1 MPSPSTAISTDVLVV
16 GGGPSGSSIA
26 ARLARAGHHV
36 TVVEKRSGPRHKA
49 CGDILSPRAVAELS
63 SIQVDPTQIGGH
75 LVQGVRMTHGRHAV
89 ESPWP
94 EHPDFPQH
102 GIVVRRDR
110 LDEHLRDR
118 AVAAGASLLMGH
130 EAVSP
135 IAERG
140 FVRGATVQ
148 LVSDAGEVTETR
160 DIRARFIVVADGA
173 NSRFGRGLGTSR
185 ERKWPYAI
193 AARTYFASPRAR
205 ETWVETSLGLSDP
218 NGQPV
223 AGYGWIAPM
232 GAGNVNVGV
241 GVLSSHRNIKSLNTL
256 KLLTAF
262 SASIADNWGID
273 PEAGL
278 KAPTRLRLP
287 LGGSVAPKMGP
298 TFLVVGDAA
307 GAANPF
313 NGDGLE
319 AAFLGGRLAA
329 DVLNEALTTGNSTS
343 LQRYPVLLNEELGRY
358 RKVGRLSA
366 RFLGRPA
373 ILKPALRVA
382 SRNDAAMGAVLRIAT
397 NEMRN
402 DASAGGAERAYRV
415 ASIISRFA
423 PSW

>member
-1 MPSPSTAISTDVLVV
+1 M
-16 GGGPSGSSIA
+16 
-26 ARLARAGHHV
+26 
-36 TVVEKRSGPRHKA
+36 
-49 CGDILSPRAVAELS
+49 LSPRAVAELS
-63 SIQVDPTQIGGH
+63 DIQVDPTQIGGH
-75 LVQGVRMTHGRHAV
+75 LVQGVRFTHGRHAI

-118 AVAAGASLLMGH
+118 AVAAGATLLMGH

-148 LVSDAGEVTETR
+148 LVGADGEITGTR

-193 AARTYFASPRAR
+193 AARTYFDSPRTR
-205 ETWVETSLGLSDP
+205 ETWVETSLGLPDSK
-218 NGQPV
+218 GQPV

-232 GAGNVNVGV
+232 GDGSVNVGV

-256 KLLTAF
+256 KLLASF
-262 SASIADNWGID
+262 SASIADDWGFD
-273 PEAGL
+273 PGAGL

-313 NGDGLE
+313 NGDGLQ

-329 DVLNEALTTGNSTS
+329 DVLEEALTTGNSTS
-343 LQRYPVLLNEELGRY
+343 LQRYSLLLDEELGRY

-373 ILKPALRVA
+373 ILKPALRIA
-382 SRNDAAMGAVLRIAT
+382 SRSDAAMGAALRIAS
-397 NEMRN
+397 NEMRS
-402 DASAGGAERAYRV
+402 DAHAGGAERAYHL
-415 ASIISRFA
+415 AAIISRFA